1 MLPGQRRR
9 FPADSGSAASPARGS
24 DSLNLLR
31 AFKFRFQDRSPR
43 PARGTGLGPL
53 TRAFLPLLPWL
64 PGVFKSP
71 SLEISGVHCFSEPRC
86 WLAEAVATCHGP
98 GSRHTETHLLWRP
111 GGRGPGA
118 GRAGSSRGLAPHV
131 WTAAAPLRLPRSNLC
146 ASRWP
151 SRLFSQE
158 RPSRGIRAPCRGLVF
173 CFLFFFTLITS
184 LKAFSPN
191 TVSFGGPGVG
201 TATREF

>member
-9 FPADSGSAASPARGS
+9 FPADSGSAAPPTGGS

-43 PARGTGLGPL
+43 PAHGTGLGPL
-53 TRAFLPLLPWL
+53 TRAFPLLLPWL

-131 WTAAAPLRLPRSNLC
+131 WTAAAPC
-146 ASRWP
+146 ASRGRT
-151 SRLFSQE
+151 SVRLGGPVASSHKSARHGGSGPPAGSSF
-158 RPSRGIRAPCRGLVF
+158 F
-173 CFLFFFTLITS
+173 FFFTLITS